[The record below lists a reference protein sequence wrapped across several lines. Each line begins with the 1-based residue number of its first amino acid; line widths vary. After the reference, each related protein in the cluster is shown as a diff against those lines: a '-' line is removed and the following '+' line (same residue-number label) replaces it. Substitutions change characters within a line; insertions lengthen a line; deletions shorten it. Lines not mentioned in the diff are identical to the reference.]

1 MTTQKG
7 GRMPNIE
14 DVLEGAGVL
23 AGKYAHYDVAAAR
36 GRIARRVAAKL
47 QEAAATGPVAAP
59 ERAAGAPRGSFH
71 AQAAHDLRVLSHL
84 LLQDPQAARGLARL
98 VNDSAIEPDGALVFA
113 CMLYLTGRRE
123 SAQFWWQFAAGA
135 GSERAA
141 YCLYLHHRQRG
152 ELKDAMHWFHQT
164 DFDSHLTRLALGLDN
179 TKDLRGP
186 DPYRLL
192 DELIGKLH
200 ICRDNDY
207 GAVLQPD
214 PDIAKELNTYLT
226 AIS

>member
-1 MTTQKG
+1 MQ
-7 GRMPNIE
+7 NIE
-14 DVLEGAGVL
+14 DVLDGAGVL

-47 QEAAATGPVAAP
+47 QEVAATGPVAAP
-59 ERAAGAPRGSFH
+59 ERAAGVPRGTFH
-71 AQAAHDLRVLSHL
+71 GQAARDLRVLSHL

-98 VNDSAIEPDGALVFA
+98 VNDAAIEPDGALVFA
-113 CMLYLTGRRE
+113 CMLYLTGRKD

-135 GSERAA
+135 GSDRAA

-152 ELKDAMHWFHQT
+152 ELRDAMHWFHQT
-164 DFDSHLTRLALGLDN
+164 DIDQQVTRLALGLDN

-192 DELIGKLH
+192 EELIGRLH
-200 ICRDNDY
+200 ICRDTDY
-207 GAVLQPD
+207 GPVLLPD
-214 PDIAKELNTYLT
+214 PDLARDLDTYLSK
-226 AIS
+226 IG